1 MKQVLKL
8 ASRPIFLN
16 VTVQRGSGFEV
27 GLGSGSIYRIIQIY
41 VPYLPSGEGRVTI
54 GVGDKGPFL
63 QRTSVRLGSRLHIW
77 PR

>member
-27 GLGSGSIYRIIQIY
+27 GLGSGSIYRIIHLY
-41 VPYLPSGEGRVTI
+41 VPDLPSGGGVGSIPSENKCQVRVT
-54 GVGDKGPFL
+54 P
-63 QRTSVRLGSRLHIW
+63 
-77 PR
+77 